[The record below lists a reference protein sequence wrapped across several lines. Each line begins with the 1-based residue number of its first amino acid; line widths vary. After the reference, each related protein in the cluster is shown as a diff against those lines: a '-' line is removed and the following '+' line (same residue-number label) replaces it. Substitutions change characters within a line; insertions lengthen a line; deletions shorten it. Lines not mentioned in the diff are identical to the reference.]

1 MSHSPIVPRRA
12 SALLVAA
19 LTGCACSR
27 TASPPTTIRLV
38 DAFES
43 KLVEGS
49 PAKVPAATVRR
60 TEWRFDGP
68 APSPAAPPAA
78 PAAAPLASPARAAF
92 PATRGWEAGPGVSGL
107 AIRDGLLIGHATSDF
122 PLIHLE
128 RTTGLENADQL
139 QAIEIRLR
147 ASKGANLSMATR
159 PAPTLDLKHEVEL
172 AQSALPWVIRTPIV
186 AGDKAQT
193 YLITPPAPISG
204 ARIRHL
210 MIRPT
215 DAADADFAI
224 ESVRLVFRRE
234 HLAGVPSGVSWQ
246 GLRDIF
252 RETIVTRSPETV
264 RFQMTLP
271 SRPVLHL
278 ALGTPEDGPVTFR
291 IAVRRGDKDAAV
303 MTRTLTT
310 AYRWEPRVVDLAE
323 FAGAS
328 VTLSLSATSDK
339 EGAIALW
346 GAPAVRQ
353 RAERDAGTAGPAQ
366 AVILVHMDT
375 LRKDH
380 LDLYG
385 YERATAPTL
394 RRLAEEGAFFDNAI
408 TQTSWTKA
416 ATPSIMTSLYTS
428 THGVFRIPDRL
439 PASATTIAEVF
450 RDGGYATLSLSSVAF
465 TGQFTNLHQGFEE
478 LHEAESTV
486 GRAGPR
492 GGKTSREF
500 VDRLVAWLED
510 HRDVPS
516 FVYLHV
522 FDPHPPY
529 EPSRPYDTM
538 WADPKGRDEYLREQE
553 VLKKFIASPFLAD
566 RGMATPEELVK
577 AGLDPEAFLRYSK
590 DWYDGSIRGMDTE
603 IARLVERLQ
612 ELGLSDRT
620 VLALFA
626 DHGEEFHDHGR
637 MWHGQSTYGELL
649 RVPLIFWAPGRVP
662 KGRKVEEPV
671 GLIDVMPTVL
681 EMAGLKVP
689 EGAQGQSLR
698 TLLAAD
704 GKGPRTGTA
713 GSGWSRRP
721 VIAERQPQGG
731 GEAMRE
737 IESYAIMD
745 GAWKL
750 IHNIAPPADRAEFE
764 LFDFYKDPLD
774 QKNVAAEHADV
785 VERLTRTLDAWH
797 GMAVQARLK
806 PDSEAA
812 RSMTAEQLERL
823 RSLGYVK

>member
-1 MSHSPIVPRRA
+1 MRDSLTVPRRA
-12 SALLVAA
+12 SSLLVFALAA
-19 LTGCACSR
+19 CACSR
-27 TASPPTTIRLV
+27 PAPAPNAIRLV
-38 DAFES
+38 DAFDP

-49 PAKVPAATVRR
+49 PAKAAAATVRR

-68 APSPAAPPAA
+68 APSPAP
-78 PAAAPLASPARAAF
+78 SAF
-92 PATRGWEAGPGVSGL
+92 PATRGFEAGPGVSGL
-107 AIRDGLLIGHATSDF
+107 AVRDGTLIGHTTAAF
-122 PLIHLE
+122 PVIHLE

-139 QAIEIRLR
+139 QAVEIRLR
-147 ASKGANLSMATR
+147 ASKGANLSMQTR
-159 PAPTLDLKHEVEL
+159 PAPTVDLKHEIEL
-172 AQSALPWVIRTPIV
+172 AQTALPWTITTPIM

-193 YLITPPAPISG
+193 YTIMPPSPVSG

-210 MIRPT
+210 MIRPS
-215 DAADADFAI
+215 DAAGADFAI

-246 GLRDIF
+246 GLRDVF

-264 RFQMTLP
+264 RFRMTLP
-271 SRPVLHL
+271 SRPVLHV

-310 AYRWEPRVVDLAE
+310 SYRWEPRVVDLAE
-323 FAGAS
+323 FAGAP

-339 EGAIALW
+339 EGTIAFW

-353 RAERDAGTAGPAQ
+353 RAARETGSAGPAQ

-380 LDLYG
+380 LELYG

-416 ATPSIMTSLYTS
+416 ATPTIMTSLYPS
-428 THGVFRIPDRL
+428 THGVFQIPDQL
-439 PASATTIAEVF
+439 PASATTVAEVF
-450 RDGGYATLSLSSVAF
+450 REGGYATVSFSSVAF
-465 TGQFTNLHQGFEE
+465 TGKFTNLHQGFEE
-478 LHEAESTV
+478 LHESESTV

-492 GGKTSREF
+492 GAKTAREF
-500 VDRLVAWLED
+500 VDRLVGWLDD

-516 FVYLHV
+516 FVYLHF

-529 EPSRPYDTM
+529 EPNRPYDTM
-538 WADPKGRDEYLREQE
+538 WADPKGRDEYIRQQE
-553 VLKKFIASPFLAD
+553 LLKKFIASPFLAD
-566 RGMATPEELVK
+566 RGMATREELVK

-612 ELGLSDRT
+612 ELGMSDRA
-620 VLALFA
+620 VLAFFA

-637 MWHGQSTYGELL
+637 MWHGQSIYGEML

-681 EMAGLKVP
+681 EMAGLPLPKA
-689 EGAQGQSLR
+689 AQGQSFLS
-698 TLLAAD
+698 LLAAG
-704 GKGPRTGTA
+704 GKSGGAGKA
-713 GSGWSRRP
+713 GSGWTRRP

-731 GEAMRE
+731 TESQRE

-745 GAWKL
+745 GDWKL
-750 IHNIAPPADRAEFE
+750 IHNIAPPPERPEFE

-774 QKNVAAEHADV
+774 QKNVATEHGDV
-785 VERLTRTLDAWH
+785 VERLAGMLEGWH
-797 GMAVQARLK
+797 RMAKEARLK
-806 PDSEAA
+806 PDSEEAKG
-812 RSMTAEQLERL
+812 MTAEQLERL